1 MQNGA
6 VRGVIAN
13 IVNVLDI
20 VIDKEHVF
28 FGGTLDYTKTVSY
41 YENGEIKRK
50 IKLCCFAIV
59 TQLARPPAQKDGRS
73 LVVSRNYRGHIV
85 LK

>member
-28 FGGTLDYTKTVSY
+28 FGGTR
-41 YENGEIKRK
+41 GEIVVYCDRFG
-50 IKLCCFAIV
+50 LGGLEE
-59 TQLARPPAQKDGRS
+59 LAD
-73 LVVSRNYRGHIV
+73 
-85 LK
+85 